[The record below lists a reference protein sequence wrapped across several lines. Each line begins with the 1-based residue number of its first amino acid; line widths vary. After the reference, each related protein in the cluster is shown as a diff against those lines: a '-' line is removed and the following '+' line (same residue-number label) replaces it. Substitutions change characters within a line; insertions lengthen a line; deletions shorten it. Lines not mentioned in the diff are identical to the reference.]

1 MTRNDCETVRVTTEL
16 VANDEAVAQGF
27 YRVSHL
33 TSSETEIFHKDRMH
47 FDSQSQ
53 IRQEDYSEGKKEGLI
68 EGEKKKSMEIA
79 RKLHISSGLSAE
91 QISDFTGCS
100 SLEIK
105 KSDQN

>member
-1 MTRNDCETVRVTTEL
+1 MTRDDRETVRVTKEL

-33 TSSETEIFHKDRMH
+33 TSQELEIFYKDRMH
-47 FDSQSQ
+47 YDSQTQ
-53 IRQEDYSEGKKEGLI
+53 IRTEDRSDGLI

-79 RKLHISSGLSAE
+79 RKLHLLGLSAQ
-91 QISDFTGCS
+91 QISDITGCS
-100 SLEIK
+100 ILEIK